1 MKKKTF
7 ILTSVLMLTPFV
19 VQAAPSKRI
28 IEVCSIESELAAQIE
43 TIRQSGEEISF
54 VMQLCEHFNKQ
65 EQVERC
71 YSWVADA
78 FSYSKLSSERAIQ
91 SRVDAMKSIR
101 FKDCLSRYN

>member
-1 MKKKTF
+1 
-7 ILTSVLMLTPFV
+7 MLVPLV
-19 VQAAPSKRI
+19 SQAAPSKKI
-28 IEVCSIESELAAQIE
+28 IEVCSMESELAGQIE
-43 TIRQSGEEISF
+43 TIRQSGEDISF

-65 EQVERC
+65 EQIERC

-78 FSYSKLSSERAIQ
+78 FSYPSLSSERASK